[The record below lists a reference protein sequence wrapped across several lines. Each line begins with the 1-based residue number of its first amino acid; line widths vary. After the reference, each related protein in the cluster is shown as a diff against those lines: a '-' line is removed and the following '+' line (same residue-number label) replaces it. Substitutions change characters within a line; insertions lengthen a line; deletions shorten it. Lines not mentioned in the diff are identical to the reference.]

1 MYFYEIY
8 PPRLTEMFQ
17 VIFLVFM
24 KYLVLILI
32 LMKGRYP
39 CSRMQYFLFVC
50 LLVVRWGLKHVLLKK
65 DFLFIDEFG
74 FHYILN

>member
-50 LLVVRWGLKHVLLKK
+50 LLVVR
-65 DFLFIDEFG
+65 
-74 FHYILN
+74 

>member
-1 MYFYEIY
+1 
-8 PPRLTEMFQ
+8 MFQ

-39 CSRMQYFLFVC
+39 CSRMQYFLLFFGGEVRFKACFIKEGFFV
-50 LLVVRWGLKHVLLKK
+50 
-65 DFLFIDEFG
+65 
-74 FHYILN
+74 Y